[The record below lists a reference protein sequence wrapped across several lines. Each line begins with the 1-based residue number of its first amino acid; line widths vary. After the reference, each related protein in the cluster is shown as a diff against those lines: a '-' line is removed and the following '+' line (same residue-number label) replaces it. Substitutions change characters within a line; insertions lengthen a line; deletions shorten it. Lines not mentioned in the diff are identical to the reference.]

1 MSILAPLNQ
10 CCLIRKS
17 TLLKYI
23 KLYTGP
29 DRLSDL
35 MEQALKSDPV
45 APVLIKGHLNALDR
59 RLLKILK
66 AVATCVE
73 TLPVKDVVI
82 NDRF

>member
-1 MSILAPLNQ
+1 M
-10 CCLIRKS
+10 IRKS

-29 DRLSDL
+29 ERLSDL
-35 MEQALKSDPV
+35 MEEALRPDPI
-45 APVLIKGHLNALDR
+45 APILIKGHLNALDR

-66 AVATCVE
+66 AVAKCLE
-73 TLPVKDVVI
+73 TNTVAEVVI